1 MAKLSDLAN
10 QFHTLRLEKDSLGV
24 TLKEV
29 QKKLDAVE
37 RELLEEMGH
46 EGLNRV
52 DLKGKGSFFITTRKF
67 FKVSNRD
74 TFIDFIHEQGDTDL
88 LTVQHQTLQA
98 YAKELCARK
107 NAEGVD
113 DFLLP
118 GVEFTEKTTI
128 KMKKTGSNT
137 DSDDE
142 E

>member
-10 QFHTLRLEKDSLGV
+10 QFHALRLEKDSLGV

-37 RELLEEMGH
+37 RDLLEEMGH
-46 EGLNRV
+46 EGLNRL
-52 DLKGKGSFFITTRKF
+52 DLKGKGSFFITSRKF
-67 FKVSNRD
+67 FKIADKDS
-74 TFIDFIHEQGDTDL
+74 FIDFIHEQGDTDL
-88 LTVQHQTLQA
+88 LTVQHQTLNS
-98 YAKELCARK
+98 YAKELYARK
-107 NAEGVD
+107 NAEGTD
-113 DFLLP
+113 DFLIP
-118 GVEFTEKTTI
+118 GVVFTEKTTI